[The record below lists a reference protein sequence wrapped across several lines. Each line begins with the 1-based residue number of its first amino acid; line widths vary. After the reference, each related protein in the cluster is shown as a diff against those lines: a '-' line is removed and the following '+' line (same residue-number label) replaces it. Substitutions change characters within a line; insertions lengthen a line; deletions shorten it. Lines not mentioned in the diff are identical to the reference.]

1 MSIRLTSQFNT
12 NTGVTMDIGV
22 YSIKVISD
30 EKISSLINDKQSF
43 VLEDIASRNIGEAV
57 RAVERVIESKG
68 LKCRVYLKGRSATV
82 AAAASSMTPVALGGW
97 ASAIGIGLHS
107 LATWDPDYE
116 IAKNPATGTLT
127 VTYKK

>member
-1 MSIRLTSQFNT
+1 
-12 NTGVTMDIGV
+12 MDIGV
-22 YSIKVISD
+22 YSIKIISD
-30 EKISSLINDKQSF
+30 EKISELINQRQSF
-43 VLEDIASRNIGEAV
+43 VLEDIARLNMVEAV

-68 LKCRVYLKGRSATV
+68 LTCRVYLKGRSATF
-82 AAAASSMTPVALGGW
+82 AAVASSMTTAIIAGW
-97 ASAIGIGLHS
+97 ASAIGMGLHN